1 MRNIPTECFSY
12 LIVKRLLDLVVAS
25 SLLIILTPLLLLLAL
40 AVKVSSAG
48 PIMFRQQRVG
58 LNGRRFWI
66 YKLRTM
72 RTLSRHLSDTQ
83 WTATHEGQVTH
94 LGRYLRS
101 TGLDELPQL
110 INVLKGE
117 MSLVGPRPERPY
129 FVEIF
134 KQEIP
139 EYMTRYAVKCGM
151 TGWAQV
157 NGWRGNT
164 SIRKRI
170 QHDLYYMQHWTL
182 WFDLK
187 ILVLTLSRGILW
199 PETFSPTSS
208 PAEQRREP
216 LPRIRLR
223 RGRGAPRAYRF

>member
-1 MRNIPTECFSY
+1 
-12 LIVKRLLDLVVAS
+12 
-25 SLLIILTPLLLLLAL
+25 
-40 AVKVSSAG
+40 
-48 PIMFRQQRVG
+48 
-58 LNGRRFWI
+58 
-66 YKLRTM
+66 
-72 RTLSRHLSDTQ
+72 
-83 WTATHEGQVTH
+83 
-94 LGRYLRS
+94 
-101 TGLDELPQL
+101 
-110 INVLKGE
+110 

-157 NGWRGNT
+157 NGLRGNT

-187 ILVLTLSRGILW
+187 ILVFTLSRGILW
-199 PETFSPTSS
+199 PETFSPTL
-208 PAEQRREP
+208 PQAEPRREL

-223 RGRGAPRAYRF
+223 RGRRAPRAYRF